1 MCYNKEAIEING
13 KGLCNLQSWGTTVW
27 PHSSIWFFNDLNQV
41 WILIMHGQNSWLF
54 IVLQRTKDTNTLKNF
69 EEKYIL
75 IEMIDT

>member
-13 KGLCNLQSWGTTVW
+13 KGLCNLQSWGTVW